1 MRKVIILFLVIH
13 SLCFPS
19 SGQGNV
25 RMTLN
30 YSKIDSL
37 ANTWPAKT
45 PGGVIAVVG
54 KGEVLYH
61 RAFGLANLPHKIQVS
76 SKTLFT
82 IGAAKQF
89 TGLAFA
95 ILADR
100 NIISLDDDIRKFFP
114 QLPKCF
120 DQVTLR
126 HLLGHTSGIWDAYNM
141 LALAGKIPNKT
152 LLYRND
158 VLAVLERQQKLE
170 FVPGSEWRYNS
181 TAYVL
186 LALALEKITA
196 TPFPSWMQ
204 ANIFEPLGMSNTII
218 ESEAEEVIIGAADS
232 YNKKNGKYIT
242 SFGNR
247 AFYGAGDLYT
257 TISDMA
263 KWGHLFAPENNMMK
277 EPKKKIS
284 TTGTLSTGKAT
295 SYGLGLFIDN
305 HRGLKRIHHGGSH
318 AGYRASFIYY
328 PEIDRG
334 LISLSNC
341 GNLDSYGIADAVF
354 EKYLGEQNIPAKPA
368 EEASNKDVPSFE
380 APSHEDLSVYA
391 GTYFSAEANVEFSIF
406 IDSNRVIVKDRFGST
421 FPLERSGKGIF
432 GGRQPFTRLA
442 IIKTGDSEI
451 SGIRLDV
458 NQTKGI
464 WFKKIK

>member
-1 MRKVIILFLVIH
+1 MRKVIILFLVIQ
-13 SLCFPS
+13 SIGFRS
-19 SGQGNV
+19 SGQD
-25 RMTLN
+25 TAKITFN

-37 ANTWPAKT
+37 ASSWPANT

-54 KGEVLYH
+54 KGQVIYH
-61 RAFGLANLPHKIQVS
+61 RAFGLASLPHQIQVS
-76 SKTLFT
+76 SKTLFN
-82 IGAAKQF
+82 IGSTAKQF

-114 QLPKCF
+114 QLPQCF
-120 DQVTLR
+120 DQVTIR
-126 HLLGHTSGIWDAYNM
+126 HLLGHTSGIRDAYNM
-141 LALAGKIPNKT
+141 LALAGKIPNQT

-158 VLAVLERQQKLE
+158 VLTVLERQHKLE
-170 FVPGSEWRYNS
+170 FVPGSQWKYNS

-186 LALALEKITA
+186 LALALEKITS
-196 TPFPSWMQ
+196 TPFPIWMQ

-218 ESEAEEVIIGAADS
+218 ESEAEEVINGAASS
-232 YNKKNGKYIT
+232 YQLKDGKYLT

-263 KWGHLFAPENNMMK
+263 KWGHLFARGNKMMQV
-277 EPKKKIS
+277 PKKTILS
-284 TTGTLSTGKAT
+284 IGTLISGETT

-305 HRGLKRIHHGGSH
+305 HRGLKRIHHSGSH

-341 GNLDSYGIADAVF
+341 NNLDSYGIANAVF
-354 EKYLGEQNIPAKPA
+354 EKYLGEQNIPVKS
-368 EEASNKDVPSFE
+368 EEDTSNKEVPSIE
-380 APSHEDLSVYA
+380 ALHEDLNEYA
-391 GTYFSAEANVEFSIF
+391 GTYFSAEANVEFTII
-406 IDSNRVIVKDRFGST
+406 IDDNRSVVKDRFGST
-421 FPLERSGKGIF
+421 VPLERSGKGIF
-432 GGRQPFTRLA
+432 VGRQPFTKLTF
-442 IIKTGDSEI
+442 IKNGEFEI
-451 SGIRLDV
+451 SGIYLDV
-458 NQTKGI
+458 NQTKDI
-464 WFKKIK
+464 WFEKIK